1 MNLITAVSDCNA
13 RPCQKLS
20 YFLRVE
26 LALELK
32 LCETLCFKS
41 GGRIYVRVNAETG
54 IAFMGSTWWV
64 VITLFTFPPISIV
77 LLAC

>member
-1 MNLITAVSDCNA
+1 
-13 RPCQKLS
+13 
-20 YFLRVE
+20 